1 MLRSLFGKAQDKFT
15 AAFYGAETR
24 TLKMN
29 FYACVDRSMAGDE
42 AKVCVYSAFGLTINQ
57 RLVCSSA
64 HLRSTGEYHCRH
76 VVLTAQ
82 FISCFCFQMSDF
94 KGGMYGKLGWM
105 GVDLMLFAW
114 W

>member
-29 FYACVDRSMAGDE
+29 FYACVDRNMAGDE
-42 AKVCVYSAFGLTINQ
+42 AKVCAYSAFGLT
-57 RLVCSSA
+57 A
-64 HLRSTGEYHCRH
+64 GEYHCRH

-94 KGGMYGKLGWM
+94 KGGMYGKLCWM